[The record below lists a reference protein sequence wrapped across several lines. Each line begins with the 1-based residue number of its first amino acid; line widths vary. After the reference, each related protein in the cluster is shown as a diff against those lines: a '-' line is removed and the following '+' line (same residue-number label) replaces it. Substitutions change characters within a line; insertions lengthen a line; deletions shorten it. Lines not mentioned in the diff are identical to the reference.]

1 MAPAAI
7 DPYLLDRQT
16 DGRTNDRFVD
26 LYIDPGPHTMWT
38 VSISSRYILGHFG
51 PIALPG
57 PYGR

>member
-26 LYIDPGPHTMWT
+26 LYTDPGLHTMWT

-51 PIALPG
+51 PIA
-57 PYGR
+57 